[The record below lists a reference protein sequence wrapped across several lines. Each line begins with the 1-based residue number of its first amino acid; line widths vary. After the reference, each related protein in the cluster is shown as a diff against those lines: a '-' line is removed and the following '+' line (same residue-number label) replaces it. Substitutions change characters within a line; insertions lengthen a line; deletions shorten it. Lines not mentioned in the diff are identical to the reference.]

1 MQFALDPAS
10 GGHAFETGMNN
21 QELIDLTHQAQREFD
36 KTKRQALY
44 SEIQAKAA
52 ETAFLGFLFYT
63 PFPYATR
70 SSVNGFHVLPTGY
83 YHMENVSLSV

>member
-1 MQFALDPAS
+1 MK
-10 GGHAFETGMNN
+10 NV
-21 QELIDLTHQAQREFD
+21 ELIDLTRRAAREFD

-44 SEIQAKAA
+44 TQIQQKAA

-70 SSVNGFHVLPTGY
+70 SSVNGFQVLPTGF
-83 YHMENVSLSV
+83 YHMENVSLSA